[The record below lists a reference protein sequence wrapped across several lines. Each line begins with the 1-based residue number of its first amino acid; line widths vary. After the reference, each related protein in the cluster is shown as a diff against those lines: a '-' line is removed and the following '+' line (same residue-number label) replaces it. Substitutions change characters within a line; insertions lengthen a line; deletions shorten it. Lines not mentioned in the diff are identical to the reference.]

1 MAGTKAAGCR
11 NRWSPGLK
19 RRAWWSRWGLGV
31 THLKVGQ
38 RVATICQG
46 GGYGDLL
53 VVSAAQAVPL
63 PDSISDEVGGTFP
76 MTGFTAWH
84 LVHTAA
90 KVQPG
95 DTVLV
100 HAAAGGVGTM
110 LLQLAKRGG
119 ATVFGTVGS
128 DDKIDTAKRFGADH
142 VINYQRENFADAVRT
157 LTGGRGVDVVI
168 DGVGA
173 ATCRDDVK
181 ALRPFG
187 RLVSFGRASGPAQLT
202 GDDLQPKSLQ
212 WSHFGVFTAYQQP
225 DIWNRGVASLV
236 PLIDGCDDLRRAIPS
251 KPINPRPAWQG
262 RCRWQLTPICHD
274 GGDRPDQWRLIRR
287 PVLVCGPGRVSLG
300 RAGAAIFSTL
310 WLVGRVARGP
320 FTAGWMSAS
329 RPEQIVE
336 IMLHFLF

>member
-1 MAGTKAAGCR
+1 MRAVAFTQIGEPEVLRVMDVPDPVVGPGQVRIRVTVSGVNFRDVGVRRHGRNEGGRVPEPVVTGIEAAGVVE
-11 NRWSPGLK
+11 SLGT
-19 RRAWWSRWGLGV
+19 GV

-110 LLQLAKRGG
+110 LLQLAKRAG
-119 ATVFGTVGS
+119 ATVLGTVGS

-142 VINYQRENFADAVRT
+142 VINYQRENFADAVRA
-157 LTGGRGVDVVI
+157 LAGGRGVDVVI

-236 PLIDGCDDLRRAIPS
+236 PLIAGGAVDPYITESYPWDKAPEAHRRLEG
-251 KPINPRPAWQG
+251 RQTQG
-262 RCRWQLTPICHD
+262 KLA
-274 GGDRPDQWRLIRR
+274 
-287 PVLVCGPGRVSLG
+287 LVH
-300 RAGAAIFSTL
+300 
-310 WLVGRVARGP
+310 
-320 FTAGWMSAS
+320 S
-329 RPEQIVE
+329 R
-336 IMLHFLF
+336 

>member
-1 MAGTKAAGCR
+1 MRAVAFTQTGEPEVLQVMDVPDPAVGPGQVRIRVAVSGVNFRDVGVRRYGRNEGSRVPQPVVTGIEAAGR
-11 NRWSPGLK
+11 VESLGE
-19 RRAWWSRWGLGV
+19 GV
-31 THLKVGQ
+31 THLQVGQ
-38 RVATICQG
+38 RVATICPG

-53 VVSAAQAVPL
+53 VIQAAQVVPL

-84 LVHTAA
+84 LLHTAA

-110 LLQLAKRGG
+110 LLQLAKRSG
-119 ATVFGTVGS
+119 AAVLGTVGS
-128 DDKIDTAKRFGADH
+128 DDKVDTAKRFGADH
-142 VINYQRENFADAVRT
+142 VINYQRENFAEVARS

-173 ATCRDDVK
+173 ATCADDVK

-212 WSHFGVFTAYQQP
+212 WSHFGVFTAWQQP
-225 DIWNRGVASLV
+225 DIWNRGVANLV
-236 PLIDGCDDLRRAIPS
+236 PLIASGAVDPYITESYPWERAAEAHRRLE
-251 KPINPRPAWQG
+251 NRQTQG
-262 RCRWQLTPICHD
+262 KLA
-274 GGDRPDQWRLIRR
+274 
-287 PVLVCGPGRVSLG
+287 LV
-300 RAGAAIFSTL
+300 
-310 WLVGRVARGP
+310 
-320 FTAGWMSAS
+320 
-329 RPEQIVE
+329 
-336 IMLHFLF
+336 HHN